1 MRNQKESRWQKL
13 RNEFQRLILKPN
25 AKKAK
30 RYVKNK
36 DLSKKANDEMR
47 YYNAAMKINRLE
59 LLKANIGM
67 HLVGSYDELEKI
79 FGDAFTQRTEEE
91 MRKQAGILG
100 KTIQNNGEKAEVIVN
115 ASYKKHLVRT
125 YLGSSVNAKIRD

>member
-1 MRNQKESRWQKL
+1 
-13 RNEFQRLILKPN
+13 
-25 AKKAK
+25 
-30 RYVKNK
+30 
-36 DLSKKANDEMR
+36 
-47 YYNAAMKINRLE
+47 MKINRLE

-67 HLVGSYDELEKI
+67 HLVGGYDELEKI

-115 ASYKKHLVRT
+115 CLLYTSR
-125 YLGSSVNAKIRD
+125 